1 MATPRKQQICLEQTA
16 YYHCISRCVRRAFL
30 CGVDKLT
37 GRSFEHRRRLIEIR
51 LHHLASVFAIDVAAY
66 AIMSNHHHV
75 VLRVDTEQ
83 AARWTAAELC
93 ERWGRLFKLPEPV
106 QRFIAGELTDPLER
120 EAAEARTA
128 AYRERLQSI
137 SWFMK
142 CLNTDIAR
150 AANREDNCTG
160 RFFEG
165 RFKCQALLDE
175 AALLTC
181 MAYVDLNPVR
191 AGMARTAEAATHT
204 SLAHRVKA
212 RQNVLLPF
220 ATRTRQADP
229 PTDLGSTLT
238 ASTIPFR
245 FEDYRTLV
253 HWTAE
258 TVRPNRIET
267 PPPLLRRLNLDA
279 HTWRKVMKPG
289 ALERTRT
296 LGAPQCIQAFAAAIG
311 QAWMWGA
318 ATART

>member
-1 MATPRKQQICLEQTA
+1 MATPRKQQIRLEQTP

-37 GRSFEHRRRLIEIR
+37 GRSFEHRRRLIETY

-75 VLRVDTEQ
+75 VLRVDAER
-83 AARWTAAELC
+83 AARWTSAEIC

-106 QRFIAGELTDPLER
+106 QRFIAGELTDSPER
-120 EAAEARTA
+120 EAAEVRITE
-128 AYRERLQSI
+128 YRERLASI

-150 AANREDNCTG
+150 AANREDHCTG

-181 MAYVDLNPVR
+181 IAYVDLNSVR

-212 RQNVLLPF
+212 RRNVLLPF
-220 ATRTRQADP
+220 ATRARPAEP
-229 PTDLGSTLT
+229 PTERKPTPAAATL
-238 ASTIPFR
+238 PFR

-253 HWTAE
+253 RWTAE
-258 TVRPNRIET
+258 NIRPNRIT
-267 PPPLLRRLNLDA
+267 NPPSLLRSLNLDTGA
-279 HTWRKVMKPG
+279 WQKVMKPG
-289 ALERTRT
+289 TLERTRA
-296 LGAPQCIQAFAAAIG
+296 LGAPQRIRAFAAAIG

-318 ATART
+318 ATAGN